1 MTAPFSKTFSE
12 LSRDELYAIL
22 RVRAE
27 VFVVGQRCFYLD
39 PDGIDQ
45 TAIHVGFRDSDGALA
60 AYARA
65 YPEPGGASRPGEPCV
80 WRIGRVLAV
89 RRGEGLGRR
98 VMELAEDAAR
108 SRGATVLRMD
118 AQRQA
123 AGVYLHLGWRETGPD
138 FDEAGIPH
146 VPMEKHA

>member
-1 MTAPFSKTFSE
+1 MKSFSKTFSE

-39 PDGIDQ
+39 PDGVDHI
-45 TAIHVGFRDSDGALA
+45 AVHVGLVDADGALA
-60 AYARA
+60 AYARV
-65 YPEPGGASRPGEPCV
+65 YPEEDAPGV

-89 RRGEGLGRR
+89 HRGEGLGRC

-108 SRGATVLRMD
+108 ARGATLLRMD
-118 AQRQA
+118 SQRQA
-123 AGVYLHLGWRETGPD
+123 AGFYAKLGWHETGPD

-146 VPMEKHA
+146 VRMEKPLR